1 MHLLRWLNIAK
12 TTKKIK
18 NILQYKGITP
28 KIDQSSFIAANAIIS
43 GDVTIA
49 PNCGIWFGSV
59 IRGDVAKI
67 KIGKFTNIQD
77 NCTIHGTRANH
88 VQNKTGNDGG
98 PTTIGEYVTVGH
110 NTIIHACT
118 IKDYAFVGMG
128 CVVMDQAVIEKHG
141 MLAAGAILTPGKI
154 IKSQQ
159 LWAGNPAKYLRDLT
173 KKEIDYFKTSALN
186 YHKLANE
193 YK

>member
-1 MHLLRWLNIAK
+1 MLIRYNNI
-12 TTKKIK
+12 IP
-18 NILQYKGITP
+18 NIDNST
-28 KIDQSSFIAANAIIS
+28 FIAGNVIIA

-49 PNCGIWFGSV
+49 QNCGIWFGTV

-67 KIGKFTNIQD
+67 TIGQFTNIQD
-77 NCTIHGTRANH
+77 NCTIHVTRANH
-88 VQNKTGNDGG
+88 IQNKTGDGGG
-98 PTTIGEYVTVGH
+98 PTKIGEYVTVGH

-128 CVVMDQAVIEKHG
+128 CVVMDQSIIEEYA
-141 MLAAGAILTPGKI
+141 MLAAGAVLTTNKI
-154 IKSQQ
+154 IKSGQI
-159 LWAGNPAKYLRDLT
+159 WAGNPAKYLRDLT
-173 KKEIDYFKTSALN
+173 KSEKDYIKISALN